1 MSCIASFH
9 LVDFSDCEALAVSA
23 EFVPKPRKILGVIPR
38 KIIDYKEL
46 FWKTLEMKG
55 KELEE
60 FQYSGWAF
68 SHLFVMYPT
77 FVNTSKS
84 KLGKRLTAAMGA
96 TYLSFTETEAH
107 LALMVLG
114 SNCLSSETLLKYFE
128 AEGCPDEA
136 EDWNVPVQASYNIL
150 KKWLSCVEKNKTGL
164 LSMSF

>member
-1 MSCIASFH
+1 MGCIASFY
-9 LVDFSDCEALAVSA
+9 LIDFADCEALAASA
-23 EFVPKPRKILGVIPR
+23 EFVPKPRKFLGVIPR
-38 KIIDYKEL
+38 KIIDYKDF
-46 FWKTLEMKG
+46 FWKTLETKA

-68 SHLFVMYPT
+68 SHLFLMYPE

-84 KLGKRLTAAMGA
+84 KLGERLTAAMGA

-114 SNCLSSETLLKYFE
+114 SNYPSSETILEYFE

-136 EDWNVPVQASYNIL
+136 KDWKVPIQASYDIL
-150 KKWLSCVEKNKTGL
+150 KKWLSCVEKNKIGL
-164 LSMSF
+164 LAMAF